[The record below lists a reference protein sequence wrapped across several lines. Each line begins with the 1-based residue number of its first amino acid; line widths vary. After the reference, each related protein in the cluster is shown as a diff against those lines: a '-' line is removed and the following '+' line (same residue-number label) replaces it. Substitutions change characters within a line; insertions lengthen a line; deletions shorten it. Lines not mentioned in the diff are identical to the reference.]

1 MYKCFTCNL
10 HWFVLVSFLSRCLW
24 CSSLLLSSRE
34 RSRLN
39 KPWCSS
45 TSSNFSRYRP
55 SISAANGERVTW
67 KPCLPS
73 TRKSDIG
80 SMTTGHMGMVNIK
93 FFLVRVG
100 GRACEKDIYIWNY
113 LLGETWLIT
122 CIPTHRL
129 HLLKVL
135 YVLLFFTVLKHKS
148 TIICFQIFRKH
159 AKLSYFFTENDT
171 TAICSIYVFH
181 VRLSIFFYLWFRPL
195 PISPIV
201 FWTPRVAS
209 WWKILHIQAMEA
221 SKWTGLEITAS
232 T

>member
-1 MYKCFTCNL
+1 MISSSDISNCVMQAVHVENQYNVIRLFIKLWILFFEVIYFLNGFTCNF

-80 SMTTGHMGMVNIK
+80 SMTTGRMGTVNIR
-93 FFLVRVG
+93 FFLAGPVR
-100 GRACEKDIYIWNY
+100 K
-113 LLGETWLIT
+113 T
-122 CIPTHRL
+122 
-129 HLLKVL
+129 
-135 YVLLFFTVLKHKS
+135 FTFG
-148 TIICFQIFRKH
+148 IISLVKRG
-159 AKLSYFFTENDT
+159 S
-171 TAICSIYVFH
+171 
-181 VRLSIFFYLWFRPL
+181 
-195 PISPIV
+195 
-201 FWTPRVAS
+201 
-209 WWKILHIQAMEA
+209 
-221 SKWTGLEITAS
+221 
-232 T
+232 